1 MQAVE
6 DLSSKRLTVRMSSNS
21 CAFEDFSPEVSPS
34 GFRPTITD
42 ISTDPVHSDAWRIE
56 DLHRPSELTFYL
68 VVKGRQEELRCPLP
82 QINMTAKP

>member
-6 DLSSKRLTVRMSSNS
+6 DLSSKRLTVRMSLSS
-21 CAFEDFSPEVSPS
+21 CAFEDFSPEISAS

-42 ISTDPVHSDAWRIE
+42 ISTDPVHSDVWRIE
-56 DLHRPSELTFYL
+56 DLHRPSDLTFYL
-68 VVKGRQEELRCPLP
+68 LVIGRQEELRCPLP